1 MFSVNGC
8 EIDLERCI
16 AHGFKLA
23 LRRIEPKLSHRN
35 HQLRVGLQRVNDRGL
50 RQTNGDAFP
59 LGMKL
64 LSTIN

>member
-16 AHGFKLA
+16 QHGFKLA
-23 LRRIEPKLSHRN
+23 LKRIEPKLSHRN
-35 HQLRVGLQRVNDRGL
+35 HQLRVGLQGFNDQGL
-50 RQTNGDAFP
+50 RRTIGDAFP